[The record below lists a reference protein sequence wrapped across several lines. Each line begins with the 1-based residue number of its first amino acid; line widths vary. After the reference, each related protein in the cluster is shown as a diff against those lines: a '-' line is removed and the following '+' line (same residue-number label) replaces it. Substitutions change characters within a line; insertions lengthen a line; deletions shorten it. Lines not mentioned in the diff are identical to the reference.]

1 MTYSQG
7 PGHLTYNA
15 AVETGIVS
23 RKTYNSFPGLTQGG
37 MVNKFISVI
46 LLLAATT
53 GVAMAVAVTEGGGGL
68 TPVGA
73 PEIDPASAMSGLTL
87 LLGSLAV
94 LRGRRV
100 K

>member
-1 MTYSQG
+1 
-7 PGHLTYNA
+7 
-15 AVETGIVS
+15 
-23 RKTYNSFPGLTQGG
+23 

-53 GVAMAVAVTEGGGGL
+53 GVAMAVISEGGGGL